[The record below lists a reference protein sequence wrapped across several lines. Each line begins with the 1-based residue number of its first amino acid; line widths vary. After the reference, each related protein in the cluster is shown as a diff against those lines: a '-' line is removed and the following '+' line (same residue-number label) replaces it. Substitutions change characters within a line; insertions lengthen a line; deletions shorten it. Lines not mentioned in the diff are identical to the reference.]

1 MLSAKDK
8 EWIQKAIREEFKAAL
23 FREITVMKKAKAPG
37 EVDERIETST
47 QNLLD
52 QLVMDLPVWVQSL
65 GLMEGEVTKN
75 TDAVNQFTGLML
87 NLQESLMTIA
97 KFTIA
102 LQEMG
107 IMDTI
112 EEELKPLE
120 IADETSIVQ
129 EEK

>member
-1 MLSAKDK
+1 MLTRKDK
-8 EWIQKAIREEFKAAL
+8 EWILKAIREEFKAAL

-47 QNLLD
+47 KNLLD

-120 IADETSIVQ
+120 ITDEANIVQ
-129 EEK
+129 EEQ

>member
-1 MLSAKDK
+1 MLSKKDV
-8 EWIQKAIREEFKAAL
+8 ETIRELIRKELGNAL
-23 FREITVMKKAKAPG
+23 VREITVEKRAKVPG
-37 EVDERIETST
+37 EVDGRKETHTS
-47 QNLLD
+47 NLLD
-52 QLVMDLPVWVQSL
+52 QLVMDIPYWVQSL
-65 GLMEGEVTKN
+65 GLIEGQVTKN

-107 IMDTI
+107 VMDVI
-112 EEELKPLE
+112 AEELKPLE
-120 IADETSIVQ
+120 ITDETDIVQ

>member
-1 MLSAKDK
+1 MLTRKDK

-23 FREITVMKKAKAPG
+23 FREITVRKAAKTPG
-37 EVDERIETST
+37 EVDGKIETST

-52 QLVMDLPVWVQSL
+52 QLVLDLPVWVQSL

-75 TDAVNQFTGLML
+75 TDAVNGFVGLMGS
-87 NLQESLMTIA
+87 LQESFLTIA

-107 IMDTI
+107 VMDVI
-112 EEELKPLE
+112 AEELKPIE
-120 IADETSIVQ
+120 ITDETDTG
-129 EEK
+129 